1 MVIPRRARL
10 MEEEELTSE
19 EVLAR
24 SVVMDMYVTICLVQQ
39 VNVDC
44 YY

>member
-10 MEEEELTSE
+10 MEEEELTSA
-19 EVLAR
+19 EVLA

-39 VNVDC
+39 VYVDC

>member
-19 EVLAR
+19 EVLA